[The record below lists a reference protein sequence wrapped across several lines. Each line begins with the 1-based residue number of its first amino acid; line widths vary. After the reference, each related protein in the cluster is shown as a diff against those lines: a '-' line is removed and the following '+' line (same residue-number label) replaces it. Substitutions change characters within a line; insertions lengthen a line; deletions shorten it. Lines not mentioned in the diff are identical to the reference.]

1 MIEGDFDVCYAR
13 TIVEFLKPV
22 REENAGTIAEIL
34 NPVREKSGG
43 SDNWGTIVMSVSVSS
58 LKYYVHP

>member
-1 MIEGDFDVCYAR
+1 MIEGDFDVCYVR

-43 SDNWGTIVMSVSVSS
+43 GIIEGQ
-58 LKYYVHP
+58 